1 MYVVTISAAYGAGGS
16 VVGPR
21 VAERLGVGFIDR
33 AIPAA
38 VAAELGVTI
47 DDALAHDER
56 AAGWLSRLLAA
67 AAPLS
72 TDYLIGSD
80 APRIALISDTQFVER
95 TENAIHAAISER
107 GGVILGRAAAL
118 VLRDHPTALHVRLD
132 GDRDRRVRQ
141 AIDLLGLHHR
151 DAEAALEQND
161 EARTAYVRHYY
172 HADPSDPRHYHLLL
186 DSTRLALD
194 CCVEVITAAARCTA
208 NPPRSR

>member
-56 AAGWLSRLLAA
+56 VTGWLSRLLAA

-72 TDYLIGSD
+72 TDYLISPD

-95 TENAIHAAISER
+95 TENAIHAAIRER
-107 GGVILGRAAAL
+107 GGVILGRAGAL

-141 AIDLLGLHHR
+141 AMDLLGLHQR

-161 EARTAYVRHYY
+161 EARTVYVRHYY
-172 HADPSDPRHYHLLL
+172 HANPSDPRHYHLLL
-186 DSTRLALD
+186 DSTRLTLD
-194 CCVEVITAAARCTA
+194 CCVELITAAARRTA